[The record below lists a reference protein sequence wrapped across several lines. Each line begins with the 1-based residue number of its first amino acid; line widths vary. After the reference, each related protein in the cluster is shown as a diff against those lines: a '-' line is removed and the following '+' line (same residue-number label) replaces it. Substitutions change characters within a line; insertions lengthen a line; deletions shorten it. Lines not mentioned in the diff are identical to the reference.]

1 MAYLFFA
8 MRGGDAALS
17 NLLWDFL
24 LSVHM
29 LVCQSMLVGVLMGS
43 YSVLLLTN
51 FWRSVRSLCAFYCV
65 FDCGS
70 LVWFL
75 ICCNCC

>member
-51 FWRSVRSLCAFYCV
+51 FWRSV
-65 FDCGS
+65 
-70 LVWFL
+70 
-75 ICCNCC
+75 